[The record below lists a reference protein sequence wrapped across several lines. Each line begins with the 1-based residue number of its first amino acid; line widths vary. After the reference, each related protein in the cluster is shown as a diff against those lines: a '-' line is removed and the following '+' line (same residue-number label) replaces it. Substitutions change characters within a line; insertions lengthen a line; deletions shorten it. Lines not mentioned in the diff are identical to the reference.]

1 MCTVFAYSG
10 SAIGLPQIRAILERT
25 RRRGPDS
32 EQVLRLENG
41 FVLAFQRL
49 SIMGVDKRGMQ
60 PFEYKGMY
68 SVTNGEIYGFRSIR
82 RALEKE
88 GYSFHSDSDCET
100 VLYLYEKYGEKMFP
114 LLDAEY
120 ATVIYDKDKGLF
132 AARDPIG
139 IRPLFYGYDRDGN
152 IAFEKLIAAVEK
164 RLDADTPV
172 AFLLSGGL
180 DSSLVCSIATRILER
195 PIRTFSIG
203 MEKDPIDSKYAE
215 HTASFL
221 NAIHTNV
228 TMSAEDVIKA
238 LPEVINALA
247 TYDITTIRASMGM
260 YLLCRYIHEKT
271 DVRVLLTGEVSDELF
286 GYKYTDFAPDAD
298 VLTNPN
304 NTAIG
309 VRSFG
314 SDPDMTAQMV
324 EQAVKGFQDHQVS
337 AVIKHFPGHGGTTTD
352 SHNGAAIV
360 DRSLEELRSA
370 EFLPF
375 EAGIQ
380 AGVDMVMVGH
390 LQVPQVISDDTPASL
405 SSEMITDV
413 LRNELGYDGIVITD
427 SLSMGAITTYYT
439 SADAAVK
446 CIQAGGDMLLM
457 PYSFTEAYQGVLD
470 AVNSGEISE
479 DRINESVTRILKVK
493 CKNLY

>member
-1 MCTVFAYSG
+1 M
-10 SAIGLPQIRAILERT
+10 
-25 RRRGPDS
+25 
-32 EQVLRLENG
+32 
-41 FVLAFQRL
+41 
-49 SIMGVDKRGMQ
+49 K
-60 PFEYKGMY
+60 K
-68 SVTNGEIYGFRSIR
+68 
-82 RALEKE
+82 
-88 GYSFHSDSDCET
+88 
-100 VLYLYEKYGEKMFP
+100 
-114 LLDAEY
+114 LL
-120 ATVIYDKDKGLF
+120 I
-132 AARDPIG
+132 
-139 IRPLFYGYDRDGN
+139 
-152 IAFEKLIAAVEK
+152 
-164 RLDADTPV
+164 
-172 AFLLSGGL
+172 FLLSLLFLMLLTLLFIFMKEDQSLTDSSEKGNDVQTESGTENDSDKEGEQASSGQTEEEKLDAKVQDLIAGMSLEEKVAQMFFVTPENLTGVDAATQAGETTRQALTQYPVGGL
-180 DSSLVCSIATRILER
+180 IYFSKNIYDEEQLTTMIRNSQSYSEIPLFIGVDEEGGSLVARIANHPNFDVEKF
-195 PIRTFSIG
+195 PDMAEIG
-203 MEKDPIDSKYAE
+203 ATGDPSRAYEVGSTIASYLKDYG
-215 HTASFL
+215 FNL
-221 NAIHTNV
+221 
-228 TMSAEDVIKA
+228 
-238 LPEVINALA
+238 
-247 TYDITTIRASMGM
+247 
-260 YLLCRYIHEKT
+260 
-271 DVRVLLTGEVSDELF
+271 
-286 GYKYTDFAPDAD
+286 DFAPDAD

-446 CIQAGGDMLLM
+446 CIQTGGDMLLM

>member
-1 MCTVFAYSG
+1 M
-10 SAIGLPQIRAILERT
+10 
-25 RRRGPDS
+25 
-32 EQVLRLENG
+32 
-41 FVLAFQRL
+41 
-49 SIMGVDKRGMQ
+49 K
-60 PFEYKGMY
+60 K
-68 SVTNGEIYGFRSIR
+68 
-82 RALEKE
+82 
-88 GYSFHSDSDCET
+88 
-100 VLYLYEKYGEKMFP
+100 
-114 LLDAEY
+114 LL
-120 ATVIYDKDKGLF
+120 I
-132 AARDPIG
+132 
-139 IRPLFYGYDRDGN
+139 
-152 IAFEKLIAAVEK
+152 
-164 RLDADTPV
+164 
-172 AFLLSGGL
+172 FLLSLLFLMLLTLFFIFMKEDQSLTDSSEKGNDVQTESGTENDSDKEGEQASSGQKEEEKLDAKVQDLIAGMSLEEKVAQMFFVTPENLTGVDAATQAGETTRQALTQYPVGGL
-180 DSSLVCSIATRILER
+180 IYFSKNIYDEEQLTTMIRNSQSYSEIPLFIGVDEEGGSLVARIANHPNFDVEKF
-195 PIRTFSIG
+195 PDMAEIG
-203 MEKDPIDSKYAE
+203 ATGDPSRAYEVGSTIASYLKDYG
-215 HTASFL
+215 FNL
-221 NAIHTNV
+221 
-228 TMSAEDVIKA
+228 
-238 LPEVINALA
+238 
-247 TYDITTIRASMGM
+247 
-260 YLLCRYIHEKT
+260 
-271 DVRVLLTGEVSDELF
+271 
-286 GYKYTDFAPDAD
+286 DFAPDAD

-360 DRSLEELRSA
+360 DRSLEELRIA

-457 PYSFTEAYQGVLD
+457 PYSFMEAYQGVLD

-479 DRINESVTRILKVK
+479 ERINESVTRILKVK

>member
-1 MCTVFAYSG
+1 M
-10 SAIGLPQIRAILERT
+10 
-25 RRRGPDS
+25 
-32 EQVLRLENG
+32 
-41 FVLAFQRL
+41 
-49 SIMGVDKRGMQ
+49 K
-60 PFEYKGMY
+60 K
-68 SVTNGEIYGFRSIR
+68 
-82 RALEKE
+82 
-88 GYSFHSDSDCET
+88 
-100 VLYLYEKYGEKMFP
+100 
-114 LLDAEY
+114 LL
-120 ATVIYDKDKGLF
+120 I
-132 AARDPIG
+132 
-139 IRPLFYGYDRDGN
+139 
-152 IAFEKLIAAVEK
+152 
-164 RLDADTPV
+164 
-172 AFLLSGGL
+172 FLLSLLFLMLLTLFFIFMKEDQSLTDSSEKGNDVQTESGTENDSDKEGEQASSGQKEEEKLDAKVQDLIAGMSLEEKVAQMFFVTPENLTGVDAATQAGETTRQALTQYPVGGL
-180 DSSLVCSIATRILER
+180 IYFSKNIYDEEQLTTMIRNSQSYSEIPLFIGVDEEGGSLVARIANHPNFDVEKF
-195 PIRTFSIG
+195 PDMAEIG
-203 MEKDPIDSKYAE
+203 ATGDPSRAYEVGSTIASYLKDYG
-215 HTASFL
+215 FNL
-221 NAIHTNV
+221 
-228 TMSAEDVIKA
+228 
-238 LPEVINALA
+238 
-247 TYDITTIRASMGM
+247 
-260 YLLCRYIHEKT
+260 
-271 DVRVLLTGEVSDELF
+271 
-286 GYKYTDFAPDAD
+286 DFAPDAD

-446 CIQAGGDMLLM
+446 CIQAGVDMLLM

-479 DRINESVTRILKVK
+479 ERINESVTRILKVK

>member
-1 MCTVFAYSG
+1 M
-10 SAIGLPQIRAILERT
+10 
-25 RRRGPDS
+25 
-32 EQVLRLENG
+32 
-41 FVLAFQRL
+41 
-49 SIMGVDKRGMQ
+49 K
-60 PFEYKGMY
+60 K
-68 SVTNGEIYGFRSIR
+68 
-82 RALEKE
+82 
-88 GYSFHSDSDCET
+88 
-100 VLYLYEKYGEKMFP
+100 
-114 LLDAEY
+114 LL
-120 ATVIYDKDKGLF
+120 I
-132 AARDPIG
+132 
-139 IRPLFYGYDRDGN
+139 
-152 IAFEKLIAAVEK
+152 
-164 RLDADTPV
+164 
-172 AFLLSGGL
+172 FLLSLLFLMLLTLLFIFMKEDQSLTDSSEKGNDVQTESGTENDSDKEGEQDSSGQTEEEKLDAKVQDLIAGMSLEEKVAQMFFVTPENLTGVDAATQAGETTRQALTQYPVGGL
-180 DSSLVCSIATRILER
+180 IYFSKNIYDEEQLTTMIRNSQSYSEIPLFIGVDEEGGSLVARIANHPNFDVEKF
-195 PIRTFSIG
+195 PDMAEIG
-203 MEKDPIDSKYAE
+203 ATGDPSRAYEVGSTIASYLKDYG
-215 HTASFL
+215 FNL
-221 NAIHTNV
+221 
-228 TMSAEDVIKA
+228 
-238 LPEVINALA
+238 
-247 TYDITTIRASMGM
+247 
-260 YLLCRYIHEKT
+260 
-271 DVRVLLTGEVSDELF
+271 
-286 GYKYTDFAPDAD
+286 DFAPDAD

-314 SDPDMTAQMV
+314 SDPDMTAQIV
-324 EQAVKGFQDHQVS
+324 EQAVKGFQD
-337 AVIKHFPGHGGTTTD
+337 
-352 SHNGAAIV
+352 IV

-479 DRINESVTRILKVK
+479 ERINESVTRILKVK

>member
-1 MCTVFAYSG
+1 M
-10 SAIGLPQIRAILERT
+10 
-25 RRRGPDS
+25 
-32 EQVLRLENG
+32 
-41 FVLAFQRL
+41 
-49 SIMGVDKRGMQ
+49 K
-60 PFEYKGMY
+60 K
-68 SVTNGEIYGFRSIR
+68 
-82 RALEKE
+82 
-88 GYSFHSDSDCET
+88 
-100 VLYLYEKYGEKMFP
+100 
-114 LLDAEY
+114 LL
-120 ATVIYDKDKGLF
+120 I
-132 AARDPIG
+132 
-139 IRPLFYGYDRDGN
+139 
-152 IAFEKLIAAVEK
+152 
-164 RLDADTPV
+164 
-172 AFLLSGGL
+172 FLLSLLFLMLLTLLFIFMKEDQSLTDSSEKGNDVQTESGTENDSDKEGEQDSSGQTEEEKLDAKVQDLIAGMSLEEKVAQMFFVTPENLTGVDAATQAGETTRQALTQYPVGGL
-180 DSSLVCSIATRILER
+180 IYFSKNIYDEEQLTTMIRNSQSYSEIPLFIGVDEEGGSLVARIANHPNFDVEKFPDMTE
-195 PIRTFSIG
+195 IG
-203 MEKDPIDSKYAE
+203 ATGDPSRAYEVGSTIASYLKDYG
-215 HTASFL
+215 FNL
-221 NAIHTNV
+221 
-228 TMSAEDVIKA
+228 
-238 LPEVINALA
+238 
-247 TYDITTIRASMGM
+247 
-260 YLLCRYIHEKT
+260 
-271 DVRVLLTGEVSDELF
+271 
-286 GYKYTDFAPDAD
+286 DFAPDAD

-314 SDPDMTAQMV
+314 SDPDMTAHMV

-479 DRINESVTRILKVK
+479 ERINESVTRILKVK

>member
-1 MCTVFAYSG
+1 M
-10 SAIGLPQIRAILERT
+10 
-25 RRRGPDS
+25 
-32 EQVLRLENG
+32 
-41 FVLAFQRL
+41 
-49 SIMGVDKRGMQ
+49 K
-60 PFEYKGMY
+60 K
-68 SVTNGEIYGFRSIR
+68 
-82 RALEKE
+82 
-88 GYSFHSDSDCET
+88 
-100 VLYLYEKYGEKMFP
+100 
-114 LLDAEY
+114 LL
-120 ATVIYDKDKGLF
+120 I
-132 AARDPIG
+132 
-139 IRPLFYGYDRDGN
+139 
-152 IAFEKLIAAVEK
+152 
-164 RLDADTPV
+164 
-172 AFLLSGGL
+172 FLLSLLFLMLLTLFFIFMKEDQSLTDSSEKGNDVQTESGTENDSDKEGEQASSGQKEEEKLDAKVQDLIAGMSLEEKVAQMFFVTPENLTGVDAATQAGETTRQALTQYPVGGL
-180 DSSLVCSIATRILER
+180 VYFSKNIYDEEQLTTMIRNSQSYSEIPLFIGVDEEGGSLVARIANHPNFDVEKF
-195 PIRTFSIG
+195 PDMAEIG
-203 MEKDPIDSKYAE
+203 ATGDPSRAYEVGSTIASYLKDYG
-215 HTASFL
+215 FNL
-221 NAIHTNV
+221 
-228 TMSAEDVIKA
+228 
-238 LPEVINALA
+238 
-247 TYDITTIRASMGM
+247 
-260 YLLCRYIHEKT
+260 
-271 DVRVLLTGEVSDELF
+271 
-286 GYKYTDFAPDAD
+286 DFAPDAD

-446 CIQAGGDMLLM
+446 CIQAGVDMLLM

-479 DRINESVTRILKVK
+479 ERINESVTRILKVK

>member
-1 MCTVFAYSG
+1 M
-10 SAIGLPQIRAILERT
+10 
-25 RRRGPDS
+25 
-32 EQVLRLENG
+32 
-41 FVLAFQRL
+41 
-49 SIMGVDKRGMQ
+49 K
-60 PFEYKGMY
+60 K
-68 SVTNGEIYGFRSIR
+68 
-82 RALEKE
+82 
-88 GYSFHSDSDCET
+88 
-100 VLYLYEKYGEKMFP
+100 
-114 LLDAEY
+114 LL
-120 ATVIYDKDKGLF
+120 I
-132 AARDPIG
+132 
-139 IRPLFYGYDRDGN
+139 
-152 IAFEKLIAAVEK
+152 
-164 RLDADTPV
+164 
-172 AFLLSGGL
+172 FLLSLLFLMLLTLLFIFMKEDQSLTDSSEKGNDVQTESGTENDSDKEGEQDSSGQTEEEKLDAKVQDLIAGMSLEEKVAQMFFVTPENLTGVDAATQAGETTRQALTQYPVGGL
-180 DSSLVCSIATRILER
+180 IYFSKNIYDEEQLTTMIRNYQSYSEIPLFIGVDEEGGSLVARIANHPNFDVEKF
-195 PIRTFSIG
+195 PDMAEIG
-203 MEKDPIDSKYAE
+203 ATGDPSRAYEVGSTIASYLKDYG
-215 HTASFL
+215 FNL
-221 NAIHTNV
+221 
-228 TMSAEDVIKA
+228 
-238 LPEVINALA
+238 
-247 TYDITTIRASMGM
+247 
-260 YLLCRYIHEKT
+260 
-271 DVRVLLTGEVSDELF
+271 
-286 GYKYTDFAPDAD
+286 DFAPDAD

-314 SDPDMTAQMV
+314 SDPDMTVQMV

-360 DRSLEELRSA
+360 DRSLEEL
-370 EFLPF
+370 
-375 EAGIQ
+375 
-380 AGVDMVMVGH
+380 H

-479 DRINESVTRILKVK
+479 ERIKESVTRILKVK